1 MGKIGVIYTNRIK
14 TQRGNLRD
22 CLFYCPE
29 YTKGGVYLEIKV
41 LEDRL
46 CKVEKKVDKLED
58 KVTNHDK
65 DIALLQK
72 DLAYIKTN
80 TDDIKTRLDEIK
92 RQREHDHYVRPF
104 EQYNKLIWLVIASI
118 IGFLVKMF
126 WDVLFPNL

>member
-1 MGKIGVIYTNRIK
+1 M
-14 TQRGNLRD
+14 
-22 CLFYCPE
+22 
-29 YTKGGVYLEIKV
+29 EIKV

-92 RQREHDHYVRPF
+92 RQREQDHYVKPF
-104 EQYNKLIWLVIASI
+104 EQYNKIAWLVVASI
-118 IGFLVKMF
+118 IGFLVKAL
-126 WDVLFPNL
+126 WDALFPNL